1 VMRSRFGMV
10 LLVVLLITTAAC
22 AHTVAV
28 VAVPVVTSPHFPDFV
43 QPTIPPDLVG
53 NQAAMNQDRA
63 WQFLQAGDLKNA
75 DREVSTALKTT
86 ATFYPAETTGGYLE
100 LAQKDPKS
108 ALTRFDRA
116 LARRSNYAP
125 ALAGKGEALIALNRD
140 SEAIEALQ
148 AAVAADPTL
157 IDLSRRVEILK
168 FQGVQRDV
176 TEARQAARSG
186 KVDDA
191 LRAYRAAIEHS
202 PDTGFLYR
210 ERGAIERE
218 QGNTEAAL
226 EDFRKAVTLDATDA
240 ASLVQVAELLDARD
254 EFDAALA
261 AYATA
266 LAIEPNERVEA
277 RRNALLTRAETA
289 RLPPEYRAIET
300 ASQITRGE
308 LAALIGVRLAPLLQ
322 VTRGRDPGVMTD
334 IRAHWA
340 ESWIL
345 AVTRAGVLD
354 PFANHTFQPRTVVRR
369 VDFAQAITRL
379 LAKVAVV
386 APAQARKWANARG
399 RFTDIAASHL
409 AYPAASAAVAAGVM
423 TIEADGSFQPSRL
436 VTGAEAIGA
445 IETLRAMGNGSSAS
459 DAGRR

>member
-1 VMRSRFGMV
+1 MRTRLGIV
-10 LLVVLLITTAAC
+10 LVVVLPLVAAAC
-22 AHTVAV
+22 GTHTVPV

-43 QPTIPPDLVG
+43 QPTIPPDLIG
-53 NQAAMNQDRA
+53 NEAAINQDRA
-63 WQFLQAGDLKNA
+63 WQFLQAGDFKNA
-75 DREVSTALKTT
+75 DREVSAALKTT

-108 ALTRFDRA
+108 ALTHFDRA

-125 ALAGKGEALIALNRD
+125 ALAGKGEALIALNRE

-148 AAVAADPTL
+148 AAIAADSTL

-168 FQGVQRDV
+168 FRGVQRDV

-191 LRAYRAAIEHS
+191 LKAYRVAIERS

-210 ERGAIERE
+210 ERGTIERE
-218 QGNTEAAL
+218 QGNAEAAL
-226 EDFRKAVTLDATDA
+226 EDFRRAVALDATDA
-240 ASLVQVAELLDARD
+240 ASAVQVAELLDARD

-261 AYATA
+261 AYAAA
-266 LAIEPNERVEA
+266 LALEPNERVEA
-277 RRNALLTRAETA
+277 KRNALLTRAETA

-300 ASQITRGE
+300 APQITRGE
-308 LAALIGVRLAPLLQ
+308 LAALIGVRLGPLLQ
-322 VTRGRDPGVMTD
+322 VTRARDPGVMTD

-354 PFANHTFQPRTVVRR
+354 PFANHTFQPRTAIRR

-386 APAQARKWANARG
+386 APAQARTWANARG
-399 RFTDIAASHL
+399 RFTDLAPSHL

-423 TIEADGSFQPSRL
+423 TIEVDGAFQPSRL
-436 VTGAEAIGA
+436 VTGAAAVDA
-445 IETLRAMGNGSSAS
+445 IETLRAMANNSPGS